1 MAMRIIL
8 VRHGRP
14 NMERA
19 RWISH
24 RAFQHYINKYQDVG
38 LDPDSTPPPDLK
50 RLVDNAGRVF
60 TSELQRAIESA
71 KILLPRADIV
81 SDPVFSE
88 APLAS
93 PPIPGVRLKVPAWA
107 VFARVAWHGGY
118 TPSIEDYR
126 QVKRRATRGLAMLTT
141 AAKEDGTTV
150 LVAHGYI
157 NAIIGR
163 MLRLRGWSRT
173 SGSHRAE
180 FWNAVVYDWVD
191 GVESPQKVRRSLRRG
206 RTRSSRGK
214 AA

>member
-1 MAMRIIL
+1 
-8 VRHGRP
+8 
-14 NMERA
+14 MERS
-19 RWISH
+19 RWITH

-38 LDPDSTPPPDLK
+38 LAPDSPPPHELK
-50 RLVDNAGRVF
+50 RLVNDANRVF

-71 KILLPRADIV
+71 QALLPKADII
-81 SDPVFSE
+81 SNPVFSE

-126 QVKRRATRGLAMLTT
+126 QVKRRAVRGLTLLSD
-141 AAKEDGTTV
+141 AAKEDGV
-150 LVAHGYI
+150 SILVAHGYI

-173 SGSHRAE
+173 SGAHRAE
-180 FWNAVVYDWVD
+180 FWNAVVYDWVERD
-191 GVESPQKVRRSLRRG
+191 GSPQKVRRSLRRG
-206 RTRSSRGK
+206 RARSSRGR